1 MGRVMAKTLFSDAF
15 ANSLLFTYIE
25 LTFVINKGTLMTTLS
40 DITLTPFSNS
50 LNVAIHLMT
59 KAKAHFEAQNR
70 NTNDIVDLQLVDD
83 MLPLSFQVNSICHH
97 TLGATKAVLSGDF
110 YIPSSLG
117 EIDFDGLIDLLKSTQ
132 KELSAITVSEINARA
147 GESIIFHYPE
157 RPMSFTAENFITSFS
172 TPNLYF
178 HQTTLYNLLRKEGV
192 SLSKIDF
199 IGALSLSASE

>member
-1 MGRVMAKTLFSDAF
+1 MSRVMVKTLFTDAF

-25 LTFVINKGTLMTTLS
+25 LTFVINKGTLMTMLS

-83 MLPLSFQVNSICHH
+83 MLPLSFQVSSICKH

-110 YIPSSLG
+110 YIPSPLG
-117 EIDFDGLIDLLKSTQ
+117 EIDFNGLIDLLKNTQ
-132 KELSAITVSEINARA
+132 KELNTITVSEVNARA
-147 GESIIFHYPE
+147 GETIIFHYPE
-157 RPMSFTAENFITSFS
+157 RPMPFTAENFITSFS

-192 SLSKIDF
+192 PLSKIDF